1 MRHNGKRYR
10 HLLYEYEEIEEV
22 PKKTPVKRQCVEK
35 VKRAKSRKK
44 DKGKK
49 KVVTSAKKVKKAEK
63 AKEFVEKDVDFSGC
77 EEAENLNN
85 DLDCHLSFQDSNEEI
100 FAADFQS
107 SESEE
112 MKAEILPYTDN
123 PEDDLGLTVRG
134 VKLRPE
140 VVIES
145 LNVEGIK
152 LPLQMTGNTPMADN
166 AFSDFPSL
174 SPMNL
179 LSPFGFFEPN
189 LNFPKTTNDLTEIT
203 NNASEKA

>member
-10 HLLYEYEEIEEV
+10 HLLYECEEIEEL
-22 PKKTPVKRQCVEK
+22 PKEIPVKKQCAEK
-35 VKRAKSRKK
+35 MKRRKNRKK

-49 KVVTSAKKVKKAEK
+49 KLVASAKKVKKVEK
-63 AKEFVEKDVDFSGC
+63 VESFVEEVNFSGC
-77 EEAENLNN
+77 EEAENLK
-85 DLDCHLSFQDSNEEI
+85 DLGCHLSFQDSDEEV
-100 FAADFQS
+100 FAAHFQP

-112 MKAEILPYTDN
+112 VKAEILPYTDD
-123 PEDDLGLTVRG
+123 PEDDLGLTIRG

-140 VVIES
+140 VTIES
-145 LNVEGIK
+145 LNMEGIK
-152 LPLQMTGNTPMADN
+152 LPLQMAGNTPMADN

-189 LNFPKTTNDLTEIT
+189 LNFPKTTTDLTEIT